1 MRYAVNAV
9 AAAMRRAAQ
18 HARRRAKPRLR
29 ATLAPYLWDELAHK
43 TSMDILSMCA
53 LQQRG
58 IIRRGEGDE
67 VQIWISDNSLAEP
80 CMRELMAIANR
91 IACLVEC
98 NCYCAFNNSSFP
110 LSRFERLEVA
120 CSLEFLFVCLTEG

>member
-1 MRYAVNAV
+1 
-9 AAAMRRAAQ
+9 
-18 HARRRAKPRLR
+18 
-29 ATLAPYLWDELAHK
+29 
-43 TSMDILSMCA
+43 MCA

-80 CMRELMAIANR
+80 GMRELMAVANR

-98 NCYCAFNNSSFP
+98 NCYCVFNNSTFLALPLPHSPTQTVEDLRRALDTQGRLVHLGRTLRGGP
-110 LSRFERLEVA
+110 LSEYGIRPG
-120 CSLEFLFVCLTEG
+120 SFVIVHD

>member
-1 MRYAVNAV
+1 MTLRGGRTLAPLV
-9 AAAMRRAAQ
+9 AALFNALRRERG
-18 HARRRAKPRLR
+18 RRRHASRLR
-29 ATLAPYLWDELAHK
+29 ARKAARQAEWDELAHK
-43 TSMDILSMCA
+43 TSVDILSMCA

-98 NCYCAFNNSSFP
+98 NC
-110 LSRFERLEVA
+110 
-120 CSLEFLFVCLTEG
+120 